1 MWQPQEDNTYNDLR
15 ENSIRQWLE
24 DMSRHED
31 VAVRGGVKVTAEYLE
46 DLKKQ
51 IRQLEE
57 KCALKD
63 AYLKKMKEKAG
74 MPHYWNNNVPAVP
87 SGHNEAH
94 CRLPLPRW
102 SQLLHSV
109 SHRALRF

>member
-31 VAVRGGVKVTAEYLE
+31 VAVRGGVKDLE

-74 MPHYWNNNVPAVP
+74 
-87 SGHNEAH
+87 
-94 CRLPLPRW
+94 
-102 SQLLHSV
+102 Q
-109 SHRALRF
+109 

>member
-46 DLKKQ
+46 E

-74 MPHYWNNNVPAVP
+74 
-87 SGHNEAH
+87 
-94 CRLPLPRW
+94 
-102 SQLLHSV
+102 Q
-109 SHRALRF
+109 

>member
-63 AYLKKMKEKAG
+63 AYLKKMKERRDSERSLSCFSIEKCLNFWQKRG
-74 MPHYWNNNVPAVP
+74 PGGLTVIGKKSIIYKIL
-87 SGHNEAH
+87 S
-94 CRLPLPRW
+94 
-102 SQLLHSV
+102 
-109 SHRALRF
+109 

>member
-63 AYLKKMKEKAG
+63 DYLKKMKMKNRTVRDHCPVFRRKMLTFLVEAEARRVDSYREKKY
-74 MPHYWNNNVPAVP
+74 HI
-87 SGHNEAH
+87 
-94 CRLPLPRW
+94 
-102 SQLLHSV
+102 
-109 SHRALRF
+109 

>member
-57 KCALKD
+57 KCLFEED
-63 AYLKKMKEKAG
+63 EREG
-74 MPHYWNNNVPAVP
+74 GTVRD
-87 SGHNEAH
+87 H
-94 CRLPLPRW
+94 CPVFL
-102 SQLLHSV
+102 
-109 SHRALRF
+109 

>member
-57 KCALKD
+57 KC
-63 AYLKKMKEKAG
+63 EIG
-74 MPHYWNNNVPAVP
+74 R
-87 SGHNEAH
+87 AH
-94 CRLPLPRW
+94 
-102 SQLLHSV
+102 V
-109 SHRALRF
+109 

>member
-74 MPHYWNNNVPAVP
+74 QGEITVLFFYRKMLEFLAEA
-87 SGHNEAH
+87 GHGRVDSYREKKYH
-94 CRLPLPRW
+94 I
-102 SQLLHSV
+102 
-109 SHRALRF
+109 

>member
-74 MPHYWNNNVPAVP
+74 QSCFSIEKCLNFWQKRGTGGLTVIGKKSIIYKIL
-87 SGHNEAH
+87 S
-94 CRLPLPRW
+94 
-102 SQLLHSV
+102 
-109 SHRALRF
+109 

>member
-31 VAVRGGVKVTAEYLE
+31 VAVRGGVKVTAEYL
-46 DLKKQ
+46 KKQ

-74 MPHYWNNNVPAVP
+74 
-87 SGHNEAH
+87 
-94 CRLPLPRW
+94 
-102 SQLLHSV
+102 Q
-109 SHRALRF
+109 

>member
-1 MWQPQEDNTYNDLR
+1 MWQQQEDNTYNDLR

-63 AYLKKMKEKAG
+63 AYLKKMKEKADSERSLSCFSIEKCLNFWQKRG
-74 MPHYWNNNVPAVP
+74 PGGLTVIGKKSIIYKIL
-87 SGHNEAH
+87 S
-94 CRLPLPRW
+94 
-102 SQLLHSV
+102 
-109 SHRALRF
+109 

>member
-31 VAVRGGVKVTAEYLE
+31 VAVSGGVKVTAEYLE

-51 IRQLEE
+51 IR
-57 KCALKD
+57 K
-63 AYLKKMKEKAG
+63 
-74 MPHYWNNNVPAVP
+74 
-87 SGHNEAH
+87 
-94 CRLPLPRW
+94 
-102 SQLLHSV
+102 
-109 SHRALRF
+109 

>member
-51 IRQLEE
+51 IRQLKEQIRQCLFEE
-57 KCALKD
+57 D
-63 AYLKKMKEKAG
+63 EREG
-74 MPHYWNNNVPAVP
+74 GTV
-87 SGHNEAH
+87 
-94 CRLPLPRW
+94 RDLPLFPAGSGGW
-102 SQLLHSV
+102 KVLQTGG
-109 SHRALRF
+109 

>member
-63 AYLKKMKEKAG
+63 AYLKKMKFLAEAGHGRVDSYREKKY
-74 MPHYWNNNVPAVP
+74 HI
-87 SGHNEAH
+87 
-94 CRLPLPRW
+94 
-102 SQLLHSV
+102 
-109 SHRALRF
+109 